1 METTIVQAVIYLLVI
16 IGAALKVYTKIQQT
30 GGNYFNK
37 AHLFSLVVVLMA
49 ILAITTQVVN
59 GLNIA
64 FDASAISLSVFIAVV
79 LAGWGAG
86 DLAYNIALSMI
97 SEVQATNTTS
107 PTSTTSPLPP
117 ATSATAVQ
125 SQGLTTQ
132 K

>member
-1 METTIVQAVIYLLVI
+1 MVHGNFALWEVIPKMETVIVQAVIYLLVI

-37 AHLFSLVVVLMA
+37 THLFSQVVVVLMA

-64 FDASAISLSVFIAVV
+64 FDASAISLSVFIAVL

-86 DLAYNIALSMI
+86 DLP
-97 SEVQATNTTS
+97 TT
-107 PTSTTSPLPP
+107 L
-117 ATSATAVQ
+117 
-125 SQGLTTQ
+125 L
-132 K
+132 